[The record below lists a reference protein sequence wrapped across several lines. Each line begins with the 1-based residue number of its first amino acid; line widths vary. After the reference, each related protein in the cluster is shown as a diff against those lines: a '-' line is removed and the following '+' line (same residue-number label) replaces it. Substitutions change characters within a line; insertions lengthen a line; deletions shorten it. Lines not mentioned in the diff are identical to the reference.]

1 MCTDRTTGETHAL
14 KKMPKKYTDNESF
27 QREIVALLRVRESGS
42 SHPNIC
48 ELKENFEENENYYLV
63 LDLISGGEMF
73 DHLAQNGPYSEADAA
88 HLVRE
93 TASAL
98 AFIHGVGL
106 VHGDLKPENLMLS
119 TRNISDSVIK
129 LGTPTKELLDGLI
142 PRTVNDSKNMFPLT
156 SFHQSHS
163 TDRTGQWTLAARK
176 FTRVNLVSRKT

>member
-1 MCTDRTTGETHAL
+1 MYTYSDPRFLLHSKTAVYMCTDRITGEKHAL
-14 KKMPKKYTDNESF
+14 KEMPKKYTNNESF

-48 ELKENFEENENYYLV
+48 ELKETFDENDNYYLV

-73 DHLAQNGPYSEADAA
+73 DHLAQDGPYSESDAA

-106 VHGDLKPENLMLS
+106 VHGDLKPGE
-119 TRNISDSVIK
+119 
-129 LGTPTKELLDGLI
+129 
-142 PRTVNDSKNMFPLT
+142 
-156 SFHQSHS
+156 
-163 TDRTGQWTLAARK
+163 
-176 FTRVNLVSRKT
+176 